1 MVVTVICFQSK
12 MTSTP
17 VRAIVIDEPATESYS
32 LDSVGKHGFG
42 KRPASQL
49 ECVWGGRFLTVVGAS
64 HSAAIE
70 VGPQPNGVL
79 RADVYN
85 LVKEAVELT
94 FEFVQK
100 FNAGE

>member
-1 MVVTVICFQSK
+1 

-17 VRAIVIDEPATESYS
+17 VRAIFIDVPASEGYS
-32 LDSVGKHGFG
+32 LESLGKHGFG
-42 KRPASQL
+42 ERLASQL
-49 ECVWGGRFLTVVGAS
+49 ERVSGGCFLTVGGAS
-64 HSAAIE
+64 DSAALE

-79 RADVYN
+79 RADVYS

>member
-1 MVVTVICFQSK
+1 M
-12 MTSTP
+12 
-17 VRAIVIDEPATESYS
+17 
-32 LDSVGKHGFG
+32 LFG
-42 KRPASQL
+42 RL
-49 ECVWGGRFLTVVGAS
+49 LFDRGEHLT
-64 HSAAIE
+64 AALE

-94 FEFVQK
+94 LEFVQK

>member
-1 MVVTVICFQSK
+1 M
-12 MTSTP
+12 
-17 VRAIVIDEPATESYS
+17 R
-32 LDSVGKHGFG
+32 FG
-42 KRPASQL
+42 RL
-49 ECVWGGRFLTVVGAS
+49 LFNRGGAS
-64 HSAAIE
+64 HSAALE

-79 RADVYN
+79 RADVYS